1 MARRITAQLS
11 RPSGIVGRQVTLEM
25 AATNAAMICDA
36 IDKLD
41 VQPQHRVVEIGFGSP
56 RSLAE
61 LLRRASEG
69 TVAAVDHSPLAVR
82 TAKRRLRAEVAAGRL
97 RVLEATAED
106 LPLEESTADR
116 ILALNT
122 VTYWSDPDVGF
133 RELTR
138 ISSPEANVVIGVRT
152 PDVLQRL
159 GISGD
164 TVHYLEETDI
174 EAFATRSR
182 LIVGDAHRA
191 SDRRGGYI
199 LVRLA
204 PAPS

>member
-11 RPSGIVGRQVTLEM
+11 RPSGLVGRQVTLEM
-25 AATNAAMICDA
+25 AATNAAMIRDA

-41 VQPQHRVVEIGFGSP
+41 VQSPHRVVEVGFGSP

-61 LLRRASEG
+61 LLRRASDG
-69 TVAAVDHSPLAVR
+69 TVTGVDHSLLVVR

-97 RVLEATAED
+97 RVFEATAED
-106 LPLEESTADR
+106 LPLEDSTADR
-116 ILALNT
+116 VLALNT
-122 VTYWSDPDVGF
+122 VTYWSDPDAGF
-133 RELTR
+133 RQLAR

-152 PDVLQRL
+152 PEVLQRL
-159 GISGD
+159 GISGE

-174 EAFATRSR
+174 EAFATHSR
-182 LIVGDAHRA
+182 LIVQDAHRA

-204 PAPS
+204 PSPS